1 MKVSNIDGNDLV
13 YTTSERGFFGFEKF
27 TDSSGEE
34 TVLVSAENSMGDI
47 SNAYFNTDTLE
58 VLRRVVKWSDSY
70 PDTLEL
76 DSLDDSLLYV
86 RQENGT
92 YEISVED
99 WDDRSMVQVT
109 VPRTELIS
117 MLEYYK

>member
-13 YTTSERGFFGFEKF
+13 YTNSERGFFGFEKF

-47 SNAYFNTDTLE
+47 SNAYFNVALLSL
-58 VLRRVVKWSDSY
+58 LRKATSEDHVDRWY
-70 PDTLEL
+70 